1 MRQDIKVLLGRIGE
15 ETFNYYD
22 FESPSHEIDVW
33 PIFEALLLDERVV
46 GRIDAKTLVRVT
58 SEAADEP
65 RTLTQVPT
73 QVPLSRPAAAP
84 EPVRGAAGTGMF
96 GNYGSSPPELRD
108 ESVRDVLARLAS
120 NAE

>member
-22 FESPSHEIDVW
+22 FETPSHEIDVW

-46 GRIDAKTLVRVT
+46 GRIDAKTLVRV
-58 SEAADEP
+58 AAEVPEEP
-65 RTLTQVPT
+65 RAIT
-73 QVPLSRPAAAP
+73 QVPLSRPAAVP
-84 EPVRGAAGTGMF
+84 EPVRVEARAMF
-96 GNYGSSPPELRD
+96 GNYGSSPSEPRD